1 MKRFYAS
8 AAVIAASLTCHGL
21 PALAQTNEV
30 TIGISIT
37 TTGPAAALG
46 IPERNALDFV
56 VKEIAGV
63 PLKVIVL
70 DDGGDPTN
78 ATTNARRFVTESKAD
93 IMMGSST
100 TPPSIAISNVAN
112 EAGIPHIGLAPFPI
126 TPERAKWSVTM
137 PQPIPIMGKVL
148 YEHMKAHNVKTVGF
162 IGYSDSYGDLWVND
176 FKGQGVPMG
185 MSLVTEE
192 RFARPDTSVAGQALK
207 LVAANPDA
215 ILIGASGTAAGL
227 PQTELRDRGYK
238 GLIYQTHGAASM
250 DFIRI
255 AGKAAEGVLMASGP
269 VMDPEDQPDSALTK
283 KPGLALNKAYEAK
296 YGPSS
301 RSQFAGHS
309 YDAFLVLERIIP
321 VALKKA
327 KPGTPEFREALRQA
341 LVSERD
347 IAASQGVYNFTEKD
361 RYGLDD
367 RSRILLTVKDGKY
380 VLAKS
385 TGANSARTGPST
397 GPVRFPT
404 VRLSNRS

>member
-1 MKRFYAS
+1 MKKALLS
-8 AAVIAASLTCHGL
+8 AAAFVAALALPGS
-21 PALAQTNEV
+21 PALAQTNEIV
-30 TIGISIT
+30 IGISVT

-46 IPERNALDFV
+46 IPERNSLDFV
-56 VKEIAGV
+56 PKEIGGV

-93 IMMGSST
+93 IIMGSAT
-100 TPPSIAISNVAN
+100 TPPTIAVSNVAN
-112 EAGIPHIGLAPFPI
+112 EAGIPHFGLAPFPVS
-126 TPERAKWSVTM
+126 PERAKWSVVM
-137 PQPIPIMGKVL
+137 PQPVPIMGKVL
-148 YEHMKAHNVKTVGF
+148 YEHMKAHNIKTVGY
-162 IGYSDSYGDLWVND
+162 IGYSDSYGDLWFND
-176 FKGQGVPMG
+176 LKAQGVPMG
-185 MSLVTEE
+185 VTIVDEE
-192 RFARPDTSVAGQALK
+192 RFARPDTSVTGQVLK

-215 ILIGASGTAAGL
+215 VLIGASGTAAAL

-255 AGKAAEGVLMASGP
+255 AGKAAEGVIMASGP

-296 YGPSS
+296 YGPNS

-327 KPGTPEFREALRQA
+327 KPGTPEFREAIRQA
-341 LVSERD
+341 WLTERE
-347 IAASQGVYNFTEKD
+347 IPASQGVYNYTEKD

-380 VLAKS
+380 VLAK
-385 TGANSARTGPST
+385 
-397 GPVRFPT
+397 
-404 VRLSNRS
+404 

>member
-1 MKRFYAS
+1 MKKLFLS
-8 AAVIAASLTCHGL
+8 AAALAALTLSGL
-21 PALAQTNEV
+21 PARAQSNEIV
-30 TIGISIT
+30 IGITVT

-100 TPPSIAISNVAN
+100 TPPTIAISNVAN

-126 TPERAKWSVTM
+126 TPERTKWSVTM

-148 YEHMKAHNVKTVGF
+148 YEHMKAHNVKTVGY
-162 IGYSDSYGDLWVND
+162 IGYSDSYGDLWFND
-176 FKGQGVPMG
+176 FKAQGTPMG
-185 MSLVTEE
+185 LQMVDEE
-192 RFARPDTSVAGQALK
+192 RFARPDTSVTGQVLK

-215 ILIGASGTAAGL
+215 VLVGASGTAAAL
-227 PQTELRDRGYK
+227 PQTELRERGYQ

-269 VMDPEDQPDSALTK
+269 VMDPEDQPDEAATK
-283 KPGLALNKAYEAK
+283 KPGLALNAAYEGK
-296 YGPSS
+296 YGPNS

-309 YDAFLVLERIIP
+309 YDAFEILKRIIP
-321 VALKKA
+321 AALKTA
-327 KPGTPEFREALRQA
+327 KPGTPEFREAIRQA
-341 LVSERD
+341 LLSEKEL
-347 IAASQGVYNFTEKD
+347 AASQGVYNFTEKD

-367 RSRILLTVKDGKY
+367 RSRILLTVKNGKY
-380 VLAKS
+380 TLVK
-385 TGANSARTGPST
+385 
-397 GPVRFPT
+397 
-404 VRLSNRS
+404 